1 MKKTKLAQ
9 ATLLFFSLWL
19 TLAYSVSAKN
29 IEVMYK
35 YHSMGNSDAIIVL
48 TTFKNNT
55 FSLNL
60 EIINHDSKNDLILYD
75 GIWKLDKND
84 KIYLNFDPISNKEQ
98 NPKLLF
104 INGEGKKMPPYN
116 NVELINDYTVK
127 FNSSDKCIFIWNIKT
142 CKNST
147 NLVVPQVSKML
158 IKLNY
163 G

>member
-9 ATLLFFSLWL
+9 STLLFFSLWL

-142 CKNST
+142 CKN
-147 NLVVPQVSKML
+147 
-158 IKLNY
+158 
-163 G
+163 